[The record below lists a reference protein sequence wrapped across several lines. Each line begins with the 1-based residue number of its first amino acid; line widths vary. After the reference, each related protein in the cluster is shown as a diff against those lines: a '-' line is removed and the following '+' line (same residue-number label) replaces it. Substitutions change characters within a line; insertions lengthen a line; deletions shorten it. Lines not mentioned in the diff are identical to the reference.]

1 MVAQESNF
9 KEVLTLIRDLER
21 DGILVI
27 KTEMGLMEVS
37 LERFCQQ
44 DADSILWNLNRDE
57 GTTLTLGSDG
67 MERWVNDYAVAKVIR
82 KLKEEK

>member
-1 MVAQESNF
+1 MMESDNF

-27 KTEMGLMEVS
+27 MTEMGLMEVS

-44 DADSILWNLNRDE
+44 DADSILWDLNRDE
-57 GTTLTLGSDG
+57 ATTLTLGQAG
-67 MERWVNDYAVAKVIR
+67 LERWVNDYAMAKVIR
-82 KLKEEK
+82 YLKEEI